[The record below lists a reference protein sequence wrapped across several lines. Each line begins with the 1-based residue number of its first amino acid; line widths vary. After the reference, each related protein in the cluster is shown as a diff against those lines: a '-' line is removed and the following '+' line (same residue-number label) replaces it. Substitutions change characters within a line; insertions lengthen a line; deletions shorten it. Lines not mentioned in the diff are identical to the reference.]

1 MWRRIVECHTALNN
15 TSTGGDIVKRIWVFA
30 TCIVAI
36 GLAGCGK
43 AKVAAPSAND
53 VTEFHA
59 AVQDG
64 DATIVDRLLKAKPS
78 LVNAPNQNGETP
90 LKVAK
95 QKSNDELV
103 EVIQKHGGHE

>member
-1 MWRRIVECHTALNN
+1 MGKRFRIILVC
-15 TSTGGDIVKRIWVFA
+15 VFA
-30 TCIVAI
+30 IVI
-36 GLAGCGK
+36 VGCGK
-43 AKVAAPSAND
+43 AKTEAPSAND

-64 DATIVDRLLKAKPS
+64 DAAIVDRLLKAKPA
-78 LVNAPNQNGETP
+78 LVNSPNQNGETP

-95 QKSNDELV
+95 QKSNDELA

>member
-1 MWRRIVECHTALNN
+1 M
-15 TSTGGDIVKRIWVFA
+15 KRIWIFVLF
-30 TCIVAI
+30 TLAI

-43 AKVAAPSAND
+43 AKPVPPSAND
-53 VTEFHA
+53 VAEFQS

-64 DATIVDRLLKAKPS
+64 DAMVVDRLLKAKPA
-78 LVNAPNQNGETP
+78 LVNVPNQNGETP

-95 QKSNDELV
+95 QQNNDELA